1 MTSEAVTF
9 FHGITLIYLRSVYV
23 SMWEHT
29 FVFHHFYQRHV
40 TDVIATK
47 KKNAVSENNI
57 EKRRKTEDLYA

>member
-9 FHGITLIYLRSVYV
+9 FHGIALIYLRSVYV

>member
-9 FHGITLIYLRSVYV
+9 FHGIDLIYLRLVYI

-40 TDVIATK
+40 TNVIATRK
-47 KKNAVSENNI
+47 ENTVSENNI
-57 EKRRKTEDLYA
+57 EKWRETENLYA